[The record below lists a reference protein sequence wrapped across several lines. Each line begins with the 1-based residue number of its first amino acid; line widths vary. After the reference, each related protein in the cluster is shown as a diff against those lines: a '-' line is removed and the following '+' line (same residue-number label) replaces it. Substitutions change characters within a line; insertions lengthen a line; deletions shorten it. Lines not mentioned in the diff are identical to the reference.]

1 LKVIPVLDML
11 GGVAVHAVAGRRDQY
26 RPLKSCICNGSDPLE
41 VASTF
46 KSRYGFKDLY
56 IADLDAILGKEPSLS
71 LVQQIK
77 NKVNLQLMV
86 DSGVRSIDQAL
97 RLLDVGASE
106 VIIGTET
113 LPSLDLI
120 EKIVE
125 AVGKNRI
132 TSSVDMRDGKIFGES
147 KAVRSL
153 SPLGL
158 IRKLEEQG
166 LQKFILLELSKVGT
180 FQGLNLTLI
189 REILKTFAGEFIVAG
204 GVRDIHDL
212 QQVENLGAYGA
223 LLATALHTN
232 RISKDE
238 LKAEGFL

>member
-41 VASTF
+41 VSSTF
-46 KSRYGFKDLY
+46 KSRYGFKELY
-56 IADLDAILGKEPSLS
+56 VADLDAIRGKEPSLP

-86 DSGVRSIDQAL
+86 DIGVRSIGQAL
-97 RLLDVGASE
+97 RLLGAGASE

-113 LPSLDLI
+113 LPNLSLI
-120 EKIVE
+120 EEIVE

-132 TSSVDMRDGKIFGES
+132 AISVDMKDGKTFGKS
-147 KAVRSL
+147 KAVSSL

-158 IRKLEEQG
+158 IKKLEEQG
-166 LQKFILLELSKVGT
+166 LSKFILLELSKVGT
-180 FQGLNLTLI
+180 VQGLNLTFI
-189 REILKTFAGEFIVAG
+189 REILKTFDGEFIVAG

-212 QQVENLGAYGA
+212 QQLRNLGAYGA

-238 LKAEGFL
+238 LNAEGFL

>member
-11 GGVAVHAVAGRRDQY
+11 GGVAVHAVAGKRDQY

-41 VASTF
+41 VSSTF
-46 KSRYGFKDLY
+46 KSRYGFKELY
-56 IADLDAILGKEPSLS
+56 VADLDAILGKEPSLP

-77 NKVNLQLMV
+77 NKANLHLMV
-86 DSGVRSIDQAL
+86 DSGMRSIDQAL
-97 RLLDVGASE
+97 RLLGAGASE

-113 LPSLDLI
+113 LPNLSLI
-120 EKIVE
+120 EEIVE

-132 TSSVDMRDGKIFGES
+132 AISVDMKDGKTFGKS
-147 KAVRSL
+147 KAVSSL

-158 IRKLEEQG
+158 IKKLEEQG
-166 LQKFILLELSKVGT
+166 LSKFILLELSKVGT
-180 FQGLNLTLI
+180 VQGLNLTFI
-189 REILKTFAGEFIVAG
+189 REILKMFDGEFIVAG

-212 QQVENLGAYGA
+212 QQLRNLGAYGA

>member
-1 LKVIPVLDML
+1 MKVIPVLDML

-26 RPLKSCICNGSDPLE
+26 RPLKSCICNGSGPLE
-41 VASTF
+41 VASAF

-56 IADLDAILGKEPSLS
+56 VADLDAILGEEPSLP

-77 NKVNLQLMV
+77 NKVNPQLMV
-86 DSGVRSIDQAL
+86 DSGVQSIDQAL
-97 RLLDVGASE
+97 RLLEAGASE

-113 LPSLDLI
+113 LPNLGLI
-120 EKIVE
+120 EEIVD

-132 TSSVDMRDGKIFGES
+132 AISVDMKGGKIFGKS
-147 KAVRSL
+147 RAVKSL

-166 LQKFILLELSKVGT
+166 LRKFILLELSKVGT
-180 FQGLNLTLI
+180 AQGLNLTFI
-189 REILKTFAGEFIVAG
+189 RETLKTFDGEFIVAG
-204 GVRDIHDL
+204 GVRDIRDL
-212 QQVENLGAYGA
+212 QQLRNLGAYGA

-238 LKAEGFL
+238 LKAKGFL